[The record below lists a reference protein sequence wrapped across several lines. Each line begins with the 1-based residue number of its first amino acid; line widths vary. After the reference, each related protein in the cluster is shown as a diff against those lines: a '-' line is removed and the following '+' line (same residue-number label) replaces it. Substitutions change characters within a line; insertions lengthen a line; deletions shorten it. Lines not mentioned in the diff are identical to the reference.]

1 MFIGNGN
8 VATELAVRVQSARS
22 LRQMELAIVSSVQG
36 CRVRV
41 GRPMISI
48 SIVALLHP
56 KWWSVVVSDGVEGKE
71 RKRVGRE

>member
-1 MFIGNGN
+1 MVSSLCVSRCFIRSGN
-8 VATELAVRVQSARS
+8 VATELAVRVQSARG

-48 SIVALLHP
+48 SIVALLHL
-56 KWWSVVVSDGVEGKE
+56 KLWSAS
-71 RKRVGRE
+71 